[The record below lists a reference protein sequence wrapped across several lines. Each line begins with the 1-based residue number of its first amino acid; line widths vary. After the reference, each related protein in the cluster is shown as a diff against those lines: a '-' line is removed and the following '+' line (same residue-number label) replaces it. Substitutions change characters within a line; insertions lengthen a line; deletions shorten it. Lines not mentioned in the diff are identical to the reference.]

1 MKRRFKL
8 TYLTL
13 GIGMGIVIASTLY
26 TFYPQVRHEELS
38 DDIIVERARQLGM
51 ISLKESINTEEI
63 EKDIIEEETEEEAA
77 AKDIVIEEDKYIE
90 FIVER
95 GENSYDIARNLFAFG
110 LIDDEEEFEAL
121 AQEKMVDR
129 KLKYG
134 KYKIKTN
141 SSYDTII
148 KVLTKE
154 NN

>member
-63 EKDIIEEETEEEAA
+63 EKDIIEEEIEEETD
-77 AKDIVIEEDKYIE
+77 KDIVIEEDKYIE